1 VSLRLESGSMQSGA
15 AQILPA
21 IPLFPLPNLV
31 LMPKAILPLHIFEQR
46 YRDMTRD
53 ALISKR
59 QIGMALLK
67 SGWEKQYHGK
77 AAIDPIICVGTILT
91 HEQLSDGRYN
101 LLLQGHTRARLVR
114 ELKTE
119 TLYRVAELEV
129 IESQP
134 VVEIDLT
141 ADRGRMIELFANAS
155 LARTSIGQ
163 QFAKLLQ
170 STMPTQEVADLAAF
184 TFIEDVNIKQELLAE
199 TDVCRRVRRVA
210 QLLASLRP
218 MVITPVQKE
227 KAGEN

>member
-1 VSLRLESGSMQSGA
+1 MSSDA

-21 IPLFPLPNLV
+21 VPLFPLPNVV
-31 LMPKAILPLHIFEQR
+31 LMPTAILPLHIFEQR

-53 ALISKR
+53 ALLGKR
-59 QIGMALLK
+59 QVAMALLK
-67 SGWEKQYHGK
+67 PGWEKLYHGK
-77 AAIDPIICVGTILT
+77 AAIDPIVCVGTILT

-101 LLLQGHTRARLVR
+101 LLLQGHMRARIVR
-114 ELKTE
+114 ELKTQAI
-119 TLYRVAELEV
+119 YRVAELEV
-129 IESQP
+129 IHSQP

-141 ADRGRMIELFANAS
+141 DDRGRMIEMFAS
-155 LARTSIGQ
+155 QPLSRSTIGQ

-199 TDVCRRVRRVA
+199 TDVRRRVRRVV
-210 QLLASLRP
+210 QMLESLRP
-218 MVITPVQKE
+218 MIITSIQKQ